1 MFDFSFGE
9 LTLFA
14 VIALVVLGPE
24 KLPHAARM
32 AGAWVGRIRRSVIS
46 IQAEIEKEVSAQ
58 EMRERIEKEMQR
70 VRESELAQQMKQT
83 EAEINQ
89 GVMDASRPPPGL
101 MTALPAQPTHEP
113 QTPAEVAEE
122 KAEAEKPGEEAFKAF
137 VQAGHAPVSTRPDT
151 ETPPRS

>member
-46 IQAEIEKEVSAQ
+46 IQAEIEKEVATQ

-70 VRESELAQQMKQT
+70 IRESDLALELKKTSGEVNDSVLDMGKPAT
-83 EAEINQ
+83 TPA
-89 GVMDASRPPPGL
+89 APTGL
-101 MTALPAQPTHEP
+101 MTALPSPAAETVPAAPEP
-113 QTPAEVAEE
+113 
-122 KAEAEKPGEEAFKAF
+122 EKPGEEAFKAF
-137 VQAGHAPVSTRPDT
+137 VQAGHAPVSTHQDT
-151 ETPPRS
+151 

>member
-46 IQAEIEKEVSAQ
+46 IQAEIEKEVAQQ

-70 VRESELAQQMKQT
+70 IRESDLAQELKKT
-83 EAEINQ
+83 SGEINE
-89 GVMDASRPPPGL
+89 GVLDAGKAAVEMAPQPPAGL
-101 MTALPAQPTHEP
+101 MTALPPGTDAASAAPPEP
-113 QTPAEVAEE
+113 
-122 KAEAEKPGEEAFKAF
+122 EKPGEEAFKAF
-137 VQAGHAPVSTRPDT
+137 VNAGHQPVSTDQDT
-151 ETPPRS
+151 LPHS